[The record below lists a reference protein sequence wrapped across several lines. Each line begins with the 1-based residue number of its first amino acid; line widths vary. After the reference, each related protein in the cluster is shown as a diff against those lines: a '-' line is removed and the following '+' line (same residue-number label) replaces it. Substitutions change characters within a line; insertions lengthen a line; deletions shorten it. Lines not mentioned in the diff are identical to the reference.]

1 MNQPVYK
8 SHKNAL
14 PGSDDITRIVLSNGI
29 TILTRSNFN
38 SPTLSIKGYLLSGSI
53 FDPEEKL
60 GLSYLT
66 AHGLLNG
73 TQRDDFQNL
82 YDKIESVGARLG
94 FSAGTLTTS
103 FSAHCLSEDLS
114 LTMGLIADSLRT
126 PTFPEREFQ
135 RQKVQ
140 LLTSLAIRAQDTSAM
155 ASILFDQTIYANH
168 PYRHPDEGYPET
180 VQAITREDIIDFYQS
195 TFGPRGMVVVAV
207 GAVDS
212 ETIIESVSQV
222 LGDWS
227 NDEQTVLPG
236 IPDVLPL
243 QTTTR
248 KFLSIPGKSQAD
260 IVMGFSAPNRRSPDY
275 FPLRIGNNILGEF
288 GMMGRLGQR
297 VREEAGLAYYAYS
310 SYSAGLGPGSIEMI
324 AGVNPANIDQTIELM
339 TDEMTQFI
347 THPVKQEELS
357 DSKSYFLGRMPLL
370 LESNSGVAVALMNME
385 RFDLGLDYFHQYPQK
400 IQEITVED
408 ILKASRRSMDPERLA
423 IAIAGP

>member
-14 PGSDDITRIVLSNGI
+14 PGPEDITRVVLSNGI

-38 SPTLSIKGYLLSGSI
+38 SPTLSIKGYLPSGSI

-73 TQRDDFQNL
+73 TQRYDFQNL

-114 LTMGLIADSLRT
+114 LMMGLIADSLRA

-155 ASILFDQTIYANH
+155 ASILFDQTIYADH

-180 VQAITREDIIDFYQS
+180 VQAITRGDIIDFYQS

-207 GAVDS
+207 GAIDP

-248 KFLSIPGKSQAD
+248 KFLRIPGKSQAD
-260 IVMGFSAPNRRSPDY
+260 IVMGFAAPNRRSPDY

-324 AGVNPANIDQTIELM
+324 AGVNPANIDETIQLM

-347 THPVKQEELS
+347 AHPVKQEELS

-370 LESNSGVAVALMNME
+370 LESNSGVAVAMMNME

-400 IQEITVED
+400 IQEITAED

>member
-155 ASILFDQTIYANH
+155 ASILFDQTIYADH

-180 VQAITREDIIDFYQS
+180 VQAITRGDIIDFYQS
-195 TFGPRGMVVVAV
+195 TFGPSGMVVVAV

-400 IQEITVED
+400 IQKITAED
-408 ILKASRRSMDPERLA
+408 VLTASQRSMDPEHLA